1 MSGQTTTDFTHEWA
15 NRHDVGCER
24 REPVPLGCLDN
35 RACHC
40 YRRWLE
46 GRLGETRGALA
57 VFTDHYVRMI
67 NSGDCG
73 SWDPE
78 TEDVVKLAR
87 KALLPPKGAGDE

>member
-46 GRLGETRGALA
+46 GRLGEVLEELKRH
-57 VFTDHYVRMI
+57 VV
-67 NSGDCG
+67 
-73 SWDPE
+73 PVPKE
-78 TEDVVKLAR
+78 T
-87 KALLPPKGAGDE
+87 PSC